1 MGQLFDAFGIDLSLL
16 IAQAINFGVLLV
28 VLTYFLY
35 RPVLRTLEERREKV
49 AKGVADAEIA
59 EAMLASA
66 DGEVATRIQGAE
78 AEADTIVTSARDAA
92 SGEKARILK
101 EAESRA
107 AAIESDAQA
116 RAREEA
122 ARLMRESEKEITRLA
137 ILAAEKAMRKET

>member
-1 MGQLFDAFGIDLSLL
+1 MGQLFEAFGIDLSLL

-49 AKGVADAEIA
+49 AKGVMDAQKA

-66 DGEVATRIQGAE
+66 DGEAAKRVQGAE
-78 AEADTIVTSARDAA
+78 VEADTIVMSARDAA
-92 SGEKARILK
+92 TSEKARILK
-101 EAESRA
+101 EAENRA
-107 AAIESDAQA
+107 AAIESDAQD

-122 ARLMRESEKEITRLA
+122 ARLIRESEKEIARLA
-137 ILAAEKAMRKET
+137 ILAAEKAMRKEI